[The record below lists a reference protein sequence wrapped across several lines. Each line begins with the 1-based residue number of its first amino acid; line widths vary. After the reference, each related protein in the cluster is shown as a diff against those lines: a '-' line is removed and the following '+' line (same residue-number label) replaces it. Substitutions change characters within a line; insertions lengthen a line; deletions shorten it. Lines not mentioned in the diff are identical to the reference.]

1 MGPDPNFRGEG
12 SRATTPEIRYIL
24 GMRPDD
30 PVSLSTLRDPA
41 PGQKPNYPYPTLITL
56 AIHES
61 PRKSLTLQEIYQALE
76 ARFEWY
82 REHPD
87 DKSWHNSI
95 RHNLSLNKRFR
106 RVTRNLI
113 EGGKGCRWVVD

>member
-61 PRKSLTLQEIYQALE
+61 TRKSLTLQEIYQALE

-87 DKSWHNSI
+87 DKSWHVSSS
-95 RHNLSLNKRFR
+95 LSNGR
-106 RVTRNLI
+106 RKTWGRTDYMRPELYTA
-113 EGGKGCRWVVD
+113 